1 MTEDHQVFHASTVF
15 FSGSKVPQRR
25 ALSIGPGIYS
35 RFGDHLEDDED
46 AEELEGGWEAIRQQS
61 GPHPHHVQPASVVQE
76 SNNAE
81 AGPSSPRAGA
91 PSPAPIQRESTTSS
105 HSTVDSFSYPEHRRE
120 NRRFSV
126 DATHIRSRPPY
137 ETRQISRGLSPRELE
152 ELAPIPPYSAFPDD
166 SPTPVSANA
175 LSPTHAD
182 PAHSLEEFRNSLH
195 SNLRSSQPHPSKHL
209 HNYSGNMRAT
219 GHCTA
224 RTGLAFLPSHWKY
237 FADQPSSNRQ
247 QPHRLRIVI
256 AICAYGRYPDIPAGE
271 HEHEPL

>member
-46 AEELEGGWEAIRQQS
+46 AEELEGGWEAIRRQS

-152 ELAPIPPYSAFPDD
+152 ELAPGIFVILNVSIRHFFRLNLHKSVQANRTSHGNYKYNSPHIGGTHIGVAVISESTRFLFP
-166 SPTPVSANA
+166 
-175 LSPTHAD
+175 
-182 PAHSLEEFRNSLH
+182 
-195 SNLRSSQPHPSKHL
+195 
-209 HNYSGNMRAT
+209 
-219 GHCTA
+219 
-224 RTGLAFLPSHWKY
+224 
-237 FADQPSSNRQ
+237 FAS
-247 QPHRLRIVI
+247 
-256 AICAYGRYPDIPAGE
+256 
-271 HEHEPL
+271 